1 MRNQQPL
8 WVDLQDAERL
18 SGIKRT
24 TLYNLIKDGRIKSIK
39 VGARRLFSVKSLE
52 TLGEDVAA

>member
-1 MRNQQPL
+1 MSETKPL
-8 WVDLQDAERL
+8 WVDLHDAERL

-39 VGARRLFSVKSLE
+39 VGSRRLFSVKSIE
-52 TLGEDVAA
+52 QLGEEVAA